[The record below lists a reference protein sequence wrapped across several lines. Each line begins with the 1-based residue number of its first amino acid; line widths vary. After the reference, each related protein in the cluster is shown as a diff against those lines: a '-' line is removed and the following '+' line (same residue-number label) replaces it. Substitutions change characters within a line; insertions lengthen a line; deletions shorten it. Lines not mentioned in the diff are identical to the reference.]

1 MHLKRRLSLEHDDDS
16 LDAQPPKRGRQS
28 PALTTTPPSRD
39 LISSLPAELL
49 VRIFSYFSETD
60 LLAIAP
66 VSRLF
71 HRVTSDR
78 QLWRLHYLRRFI
90 LPRAHQ
96 IPGFKKDKARRSL
109 AIRDGLRDGLAQDE
123 GVISGDRVDW
133 MKNYKLLHN
142 WARGRCGVEE
152 VKLHRKER
160 LERKNRTLVKII
172 EGLAITADADAGL
185 MVWDLRTRL
194 PVAQTNL
201 DLHQPGKDRRP
212 SCLAVDDDRLLQGE
226 LGIAVGFDDGSY
238 GVWRANPSKESF
250 TQIAC
255 HVRNRNT
262 LDMEAIAYCHP
273 YIVTAL
279 TDGSVSIWTLEGPRQ
294 PNAEYTPYLL
304 RSLRSY
310 TTRAPLT
317 LSTRRVGAGFVASIA
332 YTVDAVGGWC
342 IGIQD
347 FDIRPSLDS
356 SHPEI
361 IDSRLSHTIPVD
373 MAGSPSSSPRQGSTS
388 SSSGGPVRLCYSHP
402 YLLATLPDNTL
413 LLHLVTTTLTSL
425 SISKGI
431 RLWGHTSGIS
441 DAEIT
446 ARGKAVS
453 VSARGDEIRVWEL
466 EGRVGGKSVEI
477 RPRETS
483 EVDEWRGLGEWWKR
497 KVGFDEEMVI
507 VLKEAGDGRES
518 LMVYDFT

>member
-1 MHLKRRLSLEHDDDS
+1 M
-16 LDAQPPKRGRQS
+16 G
-28 PALTTTPPSRD
+28 
-39 LISSLPAELL
+39 
-49 VRIFSYFSETD
+49 
-60 LLAIAP
+60 
-66 VSRLF
+66 
-71 HRVTSDR
+71 
-78 QLWRLHYLRRFI
+78 
-90 LPRAHQ
+90 
-96 IPGFKKDKARRSL
+96 
-109 AIRDGLRDGLAQDE
+109 
-123 GVISGDRVDW
+123 
-133 MKNYKLLHN
+133 
-142 WARGRCGVEE
+142 
-152 VKLHRKER
+152 
-160 LERKNRTLVKII
+160 
-172 EGLAITADADAGL
+172 
-185 MVWDLRTRL
+185 
-194 PVAQTNL
+194 
-201 DLHQPGKDRRP
+201 
-212 SCLAVDDDRLLQGE
+212 
-226 LGIAVGFDDGSY
+226 
-238 GVWRANPSKESF
+238 
-250 TQIAC
+250 
-255 HVRNRNT
+255 
-262 LDMEAIAYCHP
+262 
-273 YIVTAL
+273 
-279 TDGSVSIWTLEGPRQ
+279 
-294 PNAEYTPYLL
+294 

-342 IGIQD
+342 IGVQD

>member
-1 MHLKRRLSLEHDDDS
+1 MILKRRLSRGDDLEIPDTKRVR
-16 LDAQPPKRGRQS
+16 PTPKPFEQ
-28 PALTTTPPSRD
+28 PPSRD

-49 VRIFSYFSETD
+49 VRIFSYCSETE
-60 LLAIAP
+60 LLAVAP
-66 VSRLF
+66 VSRPF
-71 HRVTSDR
+71 QRVASDG

-109 AIRDGLRDGLAQDE
+109 TISDGVRDGLKRGEERNPGDG
-123 GVISGDRVDW
+123 VDW

-142 WARGRCGVEE
+142 WARGRCGVDE
-152 VKLHRKER
+152 VKLQRKER
-160 LERKNRTLVKII
+160 LERPHKTLVKIV
-172 EGLAITADADAGL
+172 EGLAVTADAASGL
-185 MVWDLRTRL
+185 MIWDLRTRSS
-194 PVAQTNL
+194 VAQTAL
-201 DLHQPGKDRRP
+201 DIHGPEADVRP
-212 SCLAVDDDRLLQGE
+212 TCLAIDDDRLSRGDI
-226 LGIAVGFDDGSY
+226 GVAVGFEDGSF
-238 GVWRANPSKESF
+238 GIWRANPSKHSF
-250 TQIAC
+250 TRIS
-255 HVRNRNT
+255 HHIRDRRP
-262 LDMEAIAYCHP
+262 LELEAVAYCHP
-273 YIVTAL
+273 YLVTAS
-279 TDGSVSIWTLEGPRQ
+279 TDGSVSIWTIQRPTEPGT
-294 PNAEYTPYLL
+294 EHTPYSL
-304 RSLRSY
+304 RSLQSY

-317 LSTRRVGAGFVASIA
+317 LSVRRVGAGFVASIA

-347 FDIRPSLDS
+347 FDIRPSPHSAHL
-356 SHPEI
+356 EI
-361 IDSRLSHTIPVD
+361 IDSRLSHTVPSD
-373 MAGSPSSSPRQGSTS
+373 ATSSPSSSPPRSPSSSTS
-388 SSSGGPVRLCYSHP
+388 SPGPIRLCYSHP

-413 LLHLVTTTLTSL
+413 LLHLVTTTQTSL
-425 SISKGI
+425 SISQGI

-466 EGRVGGKSVEI
+466 EGRVGGRSVEV
-477 RPRETS
+477 RPREPE
-483 EVDEWRGLGEWWKR
+483 EVDEWRGLGEWWKS

>member
-1 MHLKRRLSLEHDDDS
+1 MILKRRLSRDDDHEGS
-16 LDAQPPKRGRQS
+16 ALPSSKRAR
-28 PALTTTPPSRD
+28 PTPCVATKPPSRD
-39 LISSLPAELL
+39 LISALPAELL
-49 VRIFSYFSETD
+49 VRIFSYFSETE
-60 LLAIAP
+60 LLSVAP
-66 VSRLF
+66 VSRRF
-71 HRVTSDR
+71 HHVTCDK

-96 IPGFKKDKARRSL
+96 IPGFKKSKSRKTP
-109 AIRDGLRDGLAQDE
+109 AIKDGLRNGEKAS
-123 GVISGDRVDW
+123 SGAGGGVDW

-142 WARGRCGVEE
+142 WARGRCGVDE
-152 VKLHRKER
+152 VKLQRKER
-160 LERKNRTLVKII
+160 LERTDKTLVKIV
-172 EGLAITADADAGL
+172 EGLAITADASSGVI
-185 MVWDLRTRL
+185 VWDLRTKS
-194 PVAQTNL
+194 PVAQTRL
-201 DLHQPGKDRRP
+201 DIPGLEADVAP
-212 SCLAVDDDRLLQGE
+212 TCLAVDDDRLLQGE
-226 LGIAVGFDDGSY
+226 MGIAIGFEDGSF
-238 GVWRANPSKESF
+238 GVWRANPTKQTCSRVSHH
-250 TQIAC
+250 I
-255 HVRNRNT
+255 RNRHT
-262 LDMEAIAYCHP
+262 LEMEAIAYCYP
-273 YIVTAL
+273 YLVTASV
-279 TDGSVSIWTLEGPRQ
+279 DGSVSIWTIERPRQ
-294 PNAEYTPYLL
+294 PGADHAPYLL

-317 LSTRRVGAGFVASIA
+317 LSTRRVGTGFVASIA

-356 SHPEI
+356 AHPEI
-361 IDSRLSHTIPVD
+361 IDSRICHTVASD
-373 MAGSPSSSPRQGSTS
+373 AVSSPNSSPERSTNSSS
-388 SSSGGPVRLCYSHP
+388 SSSGPIRLCYSHP

-413 LLHLVTTTLTSL
+413 LLHLVTTTSTSL
-425 SISKGI
+425 SISQGI

-466 EGRVGGKSVEI
+466 EGKVGGKSVEV
-477 RPRETS
+477 RPRETD
-483 EVDEWRGLGEWWKR
+483 EVDEWRGLGEWWKK